1 MNETTLLYRI
11 AKGYYSPATTT
22 QIRTQLQYNV
32 ELERLE
38 QTVFKIDALVTL
50 GIFDHPK
57 ADRAWKMAWDR
68 GHSSGLEEIYQEL
81 KELCELLTW

>member
-11 AKGYYSPATTT
+11 SKGYYSPATTT
-22 QIRTQLQYNV
+22 QLRTRLQYNV

-50 GIFDHPK
+50 GIENHPK

-68 GHSSGLEEIYQEL
+68 GHASGLVDVYLEL